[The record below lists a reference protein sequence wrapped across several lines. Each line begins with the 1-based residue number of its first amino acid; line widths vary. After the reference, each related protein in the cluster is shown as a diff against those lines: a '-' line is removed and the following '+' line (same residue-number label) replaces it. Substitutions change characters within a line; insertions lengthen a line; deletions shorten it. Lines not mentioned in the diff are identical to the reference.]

1 MGFLGPP
8 GGARAPQVYLL
19 KKHRRLAID
28 ATELRKITAPN
39 TDNLIPVKTV
49 RGGRI
54 NAMTVAMMLTMM
66 VPETARSELAL
77 TLPDFFNVY
86 PPIFDHQKNEENVDE
101 IHSNP
106 DNKTKQ
112 IHRYSLN

>member
-1 MGFLGPP
+1 MFHLINNDGSLP
-8 GGARAPQVYLL
+8 
-19 KKHRRLAID
+19 ID

-54 NAMTVAMMLTMM
+54 NAMTVAMMLTLM

-77 TLPDFFNVY
+77 TLPNFFNVY